1 MLLTCVQLVV
11 DMDSAQ
17 LGLPG
22 HREHVIDLDLDHR
35 QICKLTNDSVFE
47 RIVRHIK
54 WLVAEAE
61 RRATDERSEN
71 RVEAVEQQQS
81 EHTIEVPVAT
91 PAPLLSTVDSTEPN
105 PFVGHETLKLQL
117 TQWLC
122 GNSPLC
128 ILHGH
133 SGSGSVYSA
142 YCSFQS
148 LNER

>member
-11 DMDSAQ
+11 DMDSAE

-22 HREHVIDLDLDHR
+22 HREHVIDLDCDHR
-35 QICKLTNDSVFE
+35 QICKLTNDSVFQ

-54 WLVAEAE
+54 RLVAETE
-61 RRATDERSEN
+61 RRATDERSEDQMQAA
-71 RVEAVEQQQS
+71 EEQQS
-81 EHTIEVPVAT
+81 EHKVEVSVAT
-91 PAPLLSTVDSTEPN
+91 SAPLLSTVNSTEPN
-105 PFVGHETLKLQL
+105 PLIGHEALKLQL

-122 GNSPLC
+122 GDSPFL

-142 YCSFQS
+142 
-148 LNER
+148 